1 MHISVN
7 NNTITLREKSSFV
20 LGYQSTPSNK
30 LNYDTPNLS
39 YTFLMQS
46 YRHHKVLPCKVI
58 STVKLFFSWPTI
70 I

>member
-20 LGYQSTPSNK
+20 LGYQSTLSNK

-39 YTFLMQS
+39 HTFSIDIS
-46 YRHHKVLPCKVI
+46 YKF
-58 STVKLFFSWPTI
+58 T
-70 I
+70 